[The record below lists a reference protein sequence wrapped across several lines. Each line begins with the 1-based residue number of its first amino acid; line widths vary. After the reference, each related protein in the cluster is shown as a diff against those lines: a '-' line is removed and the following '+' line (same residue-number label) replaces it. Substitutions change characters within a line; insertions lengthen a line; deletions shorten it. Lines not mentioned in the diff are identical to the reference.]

1 MARYPEVQVK
11 AQVEID
17 MVVEK
22 DRLPDFSDQ
31 SRLAY
36 INAIMLEC
44 LRWQPVLPLG
54 EHIPFRLVLWEIVEL
69 SLA

>member
-1 MARYPEVQVK
+1 VSAVTCFFLAMARYPEVQVK

-17 MVVEK
+17 MVVGK
-22 DRLPDFSDQ
+22 DQLPDFSDQ

-44 LRWQPVLPLG
+44 LR
-54 EHIPFRLVLWEIVEL
+54 
-69 SLA
+69 